1 MKFKLIHKEW
11 IDYIIIEDNMLTR
24 VSSPDEKG
32 EFILQ
37 NNVLYINWFK
47 WGKELFICYKNDNI
61 YYSCYETFFNHIEW
75 DDFCYIDY
83 INNIIT
89 KKKNSLKGFFEMI
102 NDEMIISWDN
112 ETEDYNSFE
121 TNSLESVFNES
132 VSNELASN
140 ETIPNETIPNEIVEI
155 IPNKIPNIIHFIY
168 GFKEQNEEFDLYRY
182 IAIKSAYDVNRP
194 DKIYLYYYYEPYGI
208 WWEKLKS
215 FVILERIDL
224 PTSIFE
230 NKLYHYAHK
239 ADIIRLQ
246 KLIEHGG
253 IYLDIDT
260 ICLKSFSNLLTNDFI
275 MGVQNNSDNTGIY
288 GLCNA
293 VILSKPNSE
302 FAIKW
307 LESYH
312 SFRSKGRD
320 EFWDE
325 HSVLKPLELS
335 KIYPNEIKILNFES
349 FFNPLWYNI
358 NDILFNEKYNID
370 EYKKIIENNYCIHLW
385 DTYSNKYLKTLNE
398 NTILTKNTLFN
409 IFARKFLRNNIS
421 LVFLTYNRFEIT
433 KKCLDS
439 YLKCLD
445 LEFIKELIILDNN
458 SDYET
463 SNYLQEFQKN
473 NKKIKLILSD
483 DNLGVCGGRIILFK
497 EAKGD
502 IIISIDSDAYLI
514 DESIFTR
521 IRDML
526 YDEKYGII
534 GISGAYIRSWEFGKQ
549 EDISNDNENEYVVD
563 HIAGCFQAFRRDL
576 FNFNFDL
583 DPFYGKFWVEDTDLS
598 MQSLYLNKINY
609 RINQK
614 KYIDHV
620 WGGSGRDYK
629 DLFESNWNYFVNKW
643 KGKVLNHLSV

>member
-1 MKFKLIHKEW
+1 
-11 IDYIIIEDNMLTR
+11 
-24 VSSPDEKG
+24 
-32 EFILQ
+32 
-37 NNVLYINWFK
+37 
-47 WGKELFICYKNDNI
+47 
-61 YYSCYETFFNHIEW
+61 
-75 DDFCYIDY
+75 
-83 INNIIT
+83 
-89 KKKNSLKGFFEMI
+89 
-102 NDEMIISWDN
+102 
-112 ETEDYNSFE
+112 
-121 TNSLESVFNES
+121 
-132 VSNELASN
+132 
-140 ETIPNETIPNEIVEI
+140 
-155 IPNKIPNIIHFIY
+155 
-168 GFKEQNEEFDLYRY
+168 
-182 IAIKSAYDVNRP
+182 
-194 DKIYLYYYYEPYGI
+194 
-208 WWEKLKS
+208 
-215 FVILERIDL
+215 
-224 PTSIFE
+224 
-230 NKLYHYAHK
+230 
-239 ADIIRLQ
+239 
-246 KLIEHGG
+246 
-253 IYLDIDT
+253 
-260 ICLKSFSNLLTNDFI
+260 
-275 MGVQNNSDNTGIY
+275 MGVQNNSDNTFIY

-307 LESYH
+307 LESYN

-358 NDILFNEKYNID
+358 NEILFNEKYNID
-370 EYKKIIENNYCIHLW
+370 EYKKIIDNNYCIHLW
-385 DTYSNKYLKTLNE
+385 DTYSNKYLKTLDE

-409 IFARKFLRNNIS
+409 ILARKFLRNNIS

-433 KKCLDS
+433 KRCLDS

-445 LEFIKELIILDNN
+445 LEFIEELIILDNN
-458 SDYET
+458 SDYQT
-463 SNYLQEFQKN
+463 SDYLQEFQKN

-483 DNLGVCGGRIILFK
+483 DNLGVCGGRIILFN

-514 DESIFTR
+514 DENIFTR

-549 EDISNDNENEYVVD
+549 EDISNDNENEYIVD

-576 FNFNFDL
+576 FNFKFGL

-643 KGKVLNHLSV
+643 KGKVLNHLSF